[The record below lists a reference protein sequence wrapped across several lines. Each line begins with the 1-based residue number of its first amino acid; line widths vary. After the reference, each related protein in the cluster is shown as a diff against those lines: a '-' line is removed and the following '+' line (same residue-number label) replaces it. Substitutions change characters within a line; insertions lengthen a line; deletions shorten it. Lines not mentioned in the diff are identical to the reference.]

1 MSAQH
6 DPRLST
12 SRSEGS
18 AYYYRRRLTV
28 RELLPAV
35 GVGIGAG
42 VVAFY
47 LAKLAFE
54 RTPLQPRTASVGGR
68 RLASTAL
75 ARTADQAP
83 VAPRRR

>member
-12 SRSEGS
+12 SHSEGA

-54 RTPLQPRTASVGGR
+54 RTPLQPRTASAGR
-68 RLASTAL
+68 RLASAAL
-75 ARTADQAP
+75 ARTADQHP
-83 VAPRRR
+83 VVPRRR